1 MTKVKIGLYGTA
13 GHQIQ
18 GLLEDHPLGEIV
30 ALAGFEA
37 EQIPEYLQRA
47 GVRVHDSLDA
57 LLADAEVQ
65 LVSFCSPRKDEQ
77 GEHVIQCLEAGKHAY
92 AEKPCCMSEAVLDR
106 ILETVERTGLRFH
119 EMAGTA
125 WEAPYAKIRE
135 VVASGAI
142 GEVIQVLAQK
152 SYPWADWRPG
162 DERVDGG
169 LALQVGVYPVRFAE
183 HVAGVTIKSLQIK
196 ETKLGNKVAGSECRR
211 AVSYLMEFENGGLGS
226 AVANYCCP
234 GSPSWPSWGYE
245 ELRIFGDKGFVECID
260 GGQVARLVVAGQP
273 LQEIDCREQRT
284 PFLDLFLQE
293 VLTGEDKIPFT
304 PAEETSP
311 TRWVV
316 RAKYGSA
323 E

>member
-1 MTKVKIGLYGTA
+1 MSTKVKIGLYGTE

-18 GLLEDHPLGEIV
+18 DLMEHHPLGEIV
-30 ALAGFEA
+30 AMADCQSEK
-37 EQIPEYLQRA
+37 IPEYLLK
-47 GVRVHDSLDA
+47 GDVRVHDSLEA
-57 LLADAEVQ
+57 LLADEAVQ
-65 LVSFCSPRKDEQ
+65 LISFCSPHKDAQ

-106 ILETVERTGLRFH
+106 ILETAKRTGLRFH

-169 LALQVGVYPVRFAE
+169 LALQVGVYPVRFVE
-183 HVAGVTIKSLQIK
+183 HVAGVKVKSMQLR
-196 ETKLGNKVAGSECRR
+196 ETKLGNTVEGSECRR
-211 AVSYLMEFENGGLGS
+211 AVSYMMELENGGLAS

-234 GSPSWPSWGYE
+234 GSPSWPTWGYE
-245 ELRIFGDKGFVECID
+245 ALRIFGDKGFVECID
-260 GGQVARLVVAGQP
+260 GGRVAQLVVEGELPQA
-273 LQEIDCREQRT
+273 LDCQDERT
-284 PFLDLFLQE
+284 PFLNLVLQE
-293 VLTGEDKIPFT
+293 IQTGETCIPFT
-304 PAEETSP
+304 PEEETNP
-311 TRWVV
+311 TRWVI
-316 RAKYGSA
+316 RAKYGN
-323 E
+323 